1 MAQKKKTTAKGGKKN
16 TKKAATKKPAEPKLT
31 AAERKAQK
39 EEAIQEATVKQRV
52 GAEVLGVVLIALGVL
67 LGLYL
72 YRVTDEPL
80 GVALQKVLFGSVGV
94 VAFGLPPFLAL
105 LGLFAIAGR
114 KRSPASGRLL
124 VSVLLVVFVAA
135 LMQLLSQYG
144 PRDAEGKA
152 IPIAKY
158 IVDSFDRAATPTLR
172 AAEKAGGGVI
182 GGLICYVLE
191 LVGGRTLCTV
201 VVIAGIVVCLLFITR
216 ISLKTFPEL
225 LKNKMVET
233 IERLDAEAA
242 AEDYDEVASE
252 PNALPARKQKSLFIQ
267 NVDEA
272 QPAPVPEVDP
282 DELGHLENIPQPG
295 GQIRPQAEEP
305 PVPKKKSKVPFDEAF
320 FVPQADEPRK
330 KPQGEDDLSFFP
342 SGGPLARKQRP
353 SGPAFLDEPV
363 DDVLRRPG
371 DGPLPANKPVP
382 DLTPPAPKEDLFK
395 LPPRRSRMARPAEA
409 EPTLEPVTDR
419 SEKKTAIMPTLEP
432 KPLEDISAFGQD
444 AAAEASESAPAVT
457 RPADPQNMTMDELK
471 AFTETTP
478 YAEGEAPLPEP
489 ERAPDKKFVYHD
501 EATGEALPEPIE
513 IPQKEYQK
521 PSLDVLKTPEK
532 NYRTASETPEKTME
546 LLMETLASFNIEAKP
561 LGWSVGPVVTR
572 YELQPARGVR
582 VNRITTL
589 SNDLALAL
597 AAPRVRIEAPIPGKA
612 AVGVEVPNK
621 TAATVLLKEILD
633 TDEFRNA
640 KSPVTMAIGKDIG
653 GKIVVADLSKMP
665 HMLIAGSTGSGK
677 SVCINDIILSMVY
690 KSGPE
695 DLRLIMVDPK
705 QVELSV
711 YSTLP
716 HLLIP
721 VVTDPKKAASAL
733 RWAVNEMTMRY
744 KKFSDLGAREITRY
758 NEMQEDPTKRLP
770 RIVVIIDELADLMMV
785 APDEVEDCICRIA
798 QLGRA
803 AAIHLIVATQR
814 PSADVIT
821 GLIKAN
827 IPSRAAFAVSS
838 AIDSRIILD
847 CTGAEKL
854 LGRGDCLFHPNGAA
868 KPTRLQAAFVS
879 DEEVEA
885 VVNDIKAQNGTEPQ
899 YDKDVEQ
906 AMSGAAGGAKG
917 GVFGEGKQ
925 EDELLGEAVRIVL
938 DSGQASISM
947 IQRKLRV
954 GYARAAR
961 LVDMMEE
968 QGYVSGFDGSKP
980 RKVLIKRSQWE
991 AIFGDGSGS
1000 YAADD
1005 EEAPEDDEAPWDERS
1020 NDGDEEKI

>member
-1 MAQKKKTTAKGGKKN
+1 MAQKKKTASAGGKKN
-16 TKKAATKKPAEPKLT
+16 TKKSTAKKPAQPKLT

-39 EEAIQEATVKQRV
+39 EAAIQEATVMQRV
-52 GAEVLGVVLIALGVL
+52 GSEVLGVVLIALGIL

-72 YRVTDEPL
+72 YRTTDAPL
-80 GVALQKVLFGSVGV
+80 GVALQKVLFGAVGV
-94 VAFGLPPFLAL
+94 VAFGLPPFLLL
-105 LGLFAIAGR
+105 LGIFAIAGR
-114 KRSPASGRLL
+114 KRMPASGRVL
-124 VSVLLVVFVAA
+124 VMVLLVVFVAA
-135 LMQLLSQYG
+135 AMQIMDHISM
-144 PRDAEGKA
+144 RDAAGER
-152 IPIAKY
+152 IPIAQF
-158 IVDSFDRAATPTLR
+158 IVGCFDRAASPTMQ
-172 AAEKAGGGVI
+172 ASQKSGGGVV
-182 GGLICYVLE
+182 GGLICYFLE
-191 LVGGRTLCTV
+191 WIGGETLCTV
-201 VVIAGIVVCLLFITR
+201 AVIAGIVVCLLFITR
-216 ISLKTFPEL
+216 ISLKTFPEI

-233 IERLDAEAA
+233 IERLDADAA
-242 AEDYDEVASE
+242 DEDYDEIASE

-267 NVDEA
+267 SVEDEKE
-272 QPAPVPEVDP
+272 PPIPEVDP
-282 DELGHLENIPQPG
+282 DELGHLENIPLPG
-295 GQIRPQAEEP
+295 GRVRTVAAEEP
-305 PVPKKKSKVPFDEAF
+305 APAPKKKGKVPFDEAF
-320 FVPQADEPRK
+320 FVPEAEEPK
-330 KPQGEDDLSFFP
+330 KHDQDREDLSFFP
-342 SGGPLARKQRP
+342 SGGPLTKKTKT
-353 SGPAFLDEPV
+353 SGPAFTEEPV
-363 DDVLRRPG
+363 DDVLRLPG

-382 DLTPPAPKEDLFK
+382 DLTPELPKEDLFK
-395 LPPRRSRMARPAEA
+395 MPPRRSKLSRVAEEPKAPAA
-409 EPTLEPVTDR
+409 EPT
-419 SEKKTAIMPTLEP
+419 
-432 KPLEDISAFGQD
+432 PLEDVSIFGQET
-444 AAAEASESAPAVT
+444 AEEAPAAPVV
-457 RPADPQNMTMDELK
+457 RPKDPKNMTMDDLK
-471 AFTETTP
+471 AFTEATP

-501 EATGEALPEPIE
+501 EVTGEALPEPME
-513 IPQKEYQK
+513 TPKKEYK
-521 PSLDVLKTPEK
+521 FPSMDVLKTPEK

-546 LLMETLASFNIEAKP
+546 LLIETLASFNIECHA
-561 LGWSVGPVVTR
+561 LGYSVGPVVTR

-677 SVCINDIILSMVY
+677 SVCINDIILSMIY
-690 KSGPE
+690 KSSPE

-711 YSTLP
+711 YATLP

-721 VVTDPKKAASAL
+721 VVTAPKKAASAL

-744 KKFSDLGAREITRY
+744 KKFSDVGAREIVRY
-758 NEMQEDPTKRLP
+758 NELQDDPKNRLP

-885 VVNDIKAQNGTEPQ
+885 VVNDVKAQNGTEPQ
-899 YDKDVEQ
+899 YDKDVED

-991 AIFGDGSGS
+991 AIFGDGSYVPDG
-1000 YAADD
+1000 D
-1005 EEAPEDDEAPWDERS
+1005 EEPAEDDDEAPWDEE
-1020 NDGDEEKI
+1020 EEKA